1 MSVKITSLEVE
12 NVKRVKAVRLE
23 PSLNG
28 LTVIGGKNGQGK
40 TSVLDAI
47 AWALGGEKFRPSSAE
62 REGSVIPPH
71 LHLELSNGIIVE
83 RKGKNS
89 ALTVIDPSG
98 KKAGQQLL
106 NEFISAFALD
116 LPKFLDAGNKEKAE
130 ILLRIIGVGDQLKEL
145 EQQETQLYYSRRSV
159 NQELDR
165 KRKYASELPF
175 YQDAPP
181 EMVSVSE
188 LIKRQQEILARNGEN
203 QRKRQQAENLNR
215 QKELLYRQ
223 LSELQQRYDAV
234 CQDCETAARSVQDLI
249 DESTAQLETDIAGI
263 ELLNQKVRAN
273 LAREHAE
280 EEAQEYARQSDA
292 LTLQLEK
299 VRQLKNDLLQ
309 SAPLPLPELLV
320 EDGELVYK
328 GRKWDCMSGAEQL
341 MVGTAIVRKLNPN
354 CGFVLLDKLEQ
365 MDADTMRTFGEW
377 LQSVG
382 LQAIATRV
390 STGGECSIVIED
402 GFIRGETGILYAPET
417 DGIIKELSGEAK
429 DVAAKSW
436 NW

>member
-1 MSVKITSLEVE
+1 MSVKITTLEIE

-23 PSLNG
+23 PSPNG

-71 LHLELSNGIIVE
+71 LRLELSNGIIVE

-89 ALTVIDPSG
+89 SLTVIDPSG

-116 LPKFLDAGNKEKAE
+116 LPRFMEASSRDKAE
-130 ILLRIIGVGDQLKEL
+130 TLLKIIGIGDQLTQLDRE
-145 EQQETQLYYSRRSV
+145 EQQLYYTRRSV
-159 NQELDR
+159 GQQLDS
-165 KRKYASELPF
+165 KKKYAGELPF

-188 LIKRQQEILARNGEN
+188 LIQRQQAILAKNGEN
-203 QRKRQQAENLNR
+203 QRLRQRAADLNR
-215 QKELLYRQ
+215 QKQALFQ
-223 LSELQQRYDAV
+223 QLQQIQQQYDAI
-234 CQDCETAARSVQDLI
+234 CRDCDTATRSAQDLQ
-249 DESTAQLETDIAGI
+249 DESTAQLEQDIAGI

-273 LAREHAE
+273 LERERAE
-280 EEAQEYARQSDA
+280 EEAAA
-292 LTLQLEK
+292 LSEQVKGLTIQLED
-299 VRQLKNDLLQ
+299 VRQKRIDLLQ
-309 SAPLPLPELLV
+309 SAPLPLPELSVL
-320 EDGELVYK
+320 DGELVYK

-341 MVGTAIVRKLNPN
+341 MVATAIVRQLNPS

-365 MDADTMRTFGEW
+365 MDIETMQQFGTW
-377 LQSVG
+377 LSSVG

-390 STGGECSIVIED
+390 STGGECQIVIED
-402 GFIRGETGILYAPET
+402 GFVKGETGVQYAPT
-417 DGIIKELSGEAK
+417 TKELVSSLSPDTREA
-429 DVAAKSW
+429 AAKSW
-436 NW
+436 W

>member
-1 MSVKITSLEVE
+1 MSVKITTLEIE

-23 PSLNG
+23 PSPNG

-62 REGSVIPPH
+62 REGSAIPPH
-71 LHLELSNGIIVE
+71 LRLELSNGIIVE

-89 ALTVIDPSG
+89 SLTVIDPSG

-116 LPKFLDAGNKEKAE
+116 LPRFMEASSRDKAAT
-130 ILLRIIGVGDQLKEL
+130 LLKIIGIGDQLTQLDRE
-145 EQQETQLYYSRRSV
+145 EQQLYYTRRSV
-159 NQELDR
+159 GQQLDS
-165 KRKYASELPF
+165 KKKYAGELPF

-188 LIKRQQEILARNGEN
+188 LIQRQQAILAKNGEN
-203 QRKRQQAENLNR
+203 QRLRQRAAELNR
-215 QKELLYRQ
+215 QKQALFQ
-223 LSELQQRYDAV
+223 QLQQIQQQYDAI
-234 CQDCETAARSVQDLI
+234 CQDCDTATRSAQDLQ
-249 DESTAQLETDIAGI
+249 DESTAQLEQDIAGI

-273 LAREHAE
+273 LERERAE
-280 EEAQEYARQSDA
+280 EEAAA
-292 LTLQLEK
+292 LSEQVKGLTIQLED
-299 VRQLKNDLLQ
+299 VRQKRIDLLK
-309 SAPLPLPELLV
+309 SAPLPLPELSVL
-320 EDGELVYK
+320 DGELVYK

-341 MVGTAIVRKLNPN
+341 MVATAIVRQLNPS

-365 MDADTMRTFGEW
+365 MDVETMQQFGTW
-377 LQSVG
+377 LSSVG

-390 STGGECSIVIED
+390 STGGECQIVIED
-402 GFIRGETGILYAPET
+402 GFVKGETGVQYAPTTE
-417 DGIIKELSGEAK
+417 ELVSSLSSDTREA
-429 DVAAKSW
+429 AAKSW
-436 NW
+436 W

>member
-1 MSVKITSLEVE
+1 MSVKITTLEIE
-12 NVKRVKAVRLE
+12 NVKRVKAVRLK
-23 PSLNG
+23 PSPNG

-89 ALTVIDPSG
+89 SLTVIDPSG

-116 LPKFLDAGNKEKAE
+116 LPRFMEASSRDKAE
-130 ILLRIIGVGDQLKEL
+130 TLLKIIGIGDQLTQLDRE
-145 EQQETQLYYSRRSV
+145 EQQLYYTRRSV
-159 NQELDR
+159 GQQLDS
-165 KRKYASELPF
+165 KKKYAGELPF

-188 LIKRQQEILARNGEN
+188 LIQRQQVILAKNGEN
-203 QRKRQQAENLNR
+203 QRLRQRAAELNR
-215 QKELLYRQ
+215 QKQALFQ
-223 LSELQQRYDAV
+223 QLQQIQQQYDAI
-234 CQDCETAARSVQDLI
+234 CQDCDTATRSAQDLQ
-249 DESTAQLETDIAGI
+249 DESTAQLEQDIAGI

-273 LAREHAE
+273 LERERAE
-280 EEAQEYARQSDA
+280 EEAAA
-292 LTLQLEK
+292 LSEQVKGLTIQLED
-299 VRQLKNDLLQ
+299 VRQKRIDLLQ
-309 SAPLPLPELLV
+309 SAPLPLPELSV
-320 EDGELVYK
+320 QDGELVYK

-341 MVGTAIVRKLNPN
+341 MVATAIVRQLNPS

-365 MDADTMRTFGEW
+365 MDVETMQQFGTW
-377 LQSVG
+377 LSSVG

-390 STGGECSIVIED
+390 STGGECQIVIED
-402 GFIRGETGILYAPET
+402 GFVKGETGVQYAPT
-417 DGIIKELSGEAK
+417 TKELVGSLSPDARE
-429 DVAAKSW
+429 VAAKSW
-436 NW
+436 W

>member
-1 MSVKITSLEVE
+1 MSVKITTLEIE

-23 PSLNG
+23 PSPNG

-89 ALTVIDPSG
+89 SLTVIDPSG

-116 LPKFLDAGNKEKAE
+116 LPRFMEASSRDKAE
-130 ILLRIIGVGDQLKEL
+130 TLLKIIGIGDQLTQLDRE
-145 EQQETQLYYSRRSV
+145 EQQLYYTRRSV
-159 NQELDR
+159 GQQLDS
-165 KRKYASELPF
+165 KKKYAGELPF

-188 LIKRQQEILARNGEN
+188 LIQRQQAILAKNGEN
-203 QRKRQQAENLNR
+203 QRLRQRAADLNR
-215 QKELLYRQ
+215 QKQALFQ
-223 LSELQQRYDAV
+223 QLQQIQQQYDAI
-234 CQDCETAARSVQDLI
+234 CRDCDTATRSAQDLQ
-249 DESTAQLETDIAGI
+249 DESTAQLEQDIAGI

-273 LAREHAE
+273 LERERAE
-280 EEAQEYARQSDA
+280 EEAAA
-292 LTLQLEK
+292 LSEQVKGLTIQLED
-299 VRQLKNDLLQ
+299 VRQKRIDLLQ
-309 SAPLPLPELLV
+309 SAPLPLPELSVL
-320 EDGELVYK
+320 DGELVYK

-341 MVGTAIVRKLNPN
+341 MVATAIVRQLNPS

-365 MDADTMRTFGEW
+365 MDIETMQQFGGW
-377 LQSVG
+377 LSSVG

-390 STGGECSIVIED
+390 STGGECQIVIED
-402 GFIRGETGILYAPET
+402 GFVKGETGMQYAPTTE
-417 DGIIKELSGEAK
+417 ELVSSLSPDTREA
-429 DVAAKSW
+429 AAKSW
-436 NW
+436 W

>member
-1 MSVKITSLEVE
+1 MSVKITTLEIE

-23 PSLNG
+23 PSPNG

-71 LHLELSNGIIVE
+71 LRLELSNGIIVE

-89 ALTVIDPSG
+89 SLTVIDPSG

-116 LPKFLDAGNKEKAE
+116 LPRFMEASSRDKAE
-130 ILLRIIGVGDQLKEL
+130 TLLKIIGIGDQLTQLDRE
-145 EQQETQLYYSRRSV
+145 EQQLYYTRRSV
-159 NQELDR
+159 GQQLDS
-165 KRKYASELPF
+165 KKKYAGELPF

-188 LIKRQQEILARNGEN
+188 LIQRQQAILAKNGEN
-203 QRKRQQAENLNR
+203 QRLRQRAADLNR
-215 QKELLYRQ
+215 QKQALFQ
-223 LSELQQRYDAV
+223 QLQQIQQQYDAI
-234 CQDCETAARSVQDLI
+234 CQDCDTATRSAQDLQ
-249 DESTAQLETDIAGI
+249 DESTAQLEQDIAGI

-273 LAREHAE
+273 LERERAE
-280 EEAQEYARQSDA
+280 EEAENLSEQVKG
-292 LTLQLEK
+292 LTIQLED
-299 VRQLKNDLLQ
+299 VRQKRIDLLQ
-309 SAPLPLPELLV
+309 SAPLPLPELSV
-320 EDGELVYK
+320 QDGELVYK

-341 MVGTAIVRKLNPN
+341 MVATAIVRQLNPN

-365 MDADTMRTFGEW
+365 MDIETMQQFGTW
-377 LQSVG
+377 LSSVG

-390 STGGECSIVIED
+390 STGGECQIVIED
-402 GFIRGETGILYAPET
+402 GFVKGETGVQYAPTTE
-417 DGIIKELSGEAK
+417 ELVSSLSPDTREA
-429 DVAAKSW
+429 AAKSW
-436 NW
+436 W